1 MQIRCTKHGDWD
13 TDWVTVNV
21 CPHCYAEELVG
32 PIKRCPVH
40 HKGFTEASCP
50 ECVNES
56 TSRIMQ
62 NWKERVETATTE
74 EFDPNGKALRSGYG
88 IVETAAEGTP
98 VLLPNQW
105 YCRMHGV
112 YKPPADGASAYAGY
126 GYHRVACPLCA
137 AAGIQVQ
144 LDAEKKIC
152 EPLEGRKGD
161 LEVRCKSS
169 LEFDPNGKKAS
180 DPGSKLDGGK
190 LLAGEL
196 VLSFPRALEALVQVA
211 TYGAGKYSR
220 HGFLQV
226 PNAEVRYL
234 DACMRHLLK
243 YGQGEHLDLESG
255 LPHIDHALWNV
266 AAIVELGRRKE
277 QTKTPPEAAAPPP
290 GRG

>member
-1 MQIRCTKHGDWD
+1 MKIRCTKHGDWD

-32 PIKRCPVH
+32 SIKRCPVH
-40 HKGFTEASCP
+40 HKDFTEASCP
-50 ECVNES
+50 DCVEES
-56 TSRIMQ
+56 EAKIEITKRKEAFAAQASLVKICSTHGFFTSRDCAECRE
-62 NWKERVETATTE
+62 NHPRLKKLYNEDGGSKKDPRET
-74 EFDPNGKALRSGYG
+74 EFDPNGKA
-88 IVETAAEGTP
+88 P
-98 VLLPNQW
+98 
-105 YCRMHGV
+105 
-112 YKPPADGASAYAGY
+112 
-126 GYHRVACPLCA
+126 
-137 AAGIQVQ
+137 
-144 LDAEKKIC
+144 
-152 EPLEGRKGD
+152 
-161 LEVRCKSS
+161 
-169 LEFDPNGKKAS
+169 S

-196 VLSFPRALEALVQVA
+196 VLSFPHALEALVTVA

-243 YGQGEHLDLESG
+243 YGQGEHLDPESG

-277 QTKTPPEAAAPPP
+277 HFVEPTKEEMEVFCKDYPAAVTPTWKDGAPGCPHTRTKLIVKAV
-290 GRG
+290 GEGTYRQCLGCGARKEEV